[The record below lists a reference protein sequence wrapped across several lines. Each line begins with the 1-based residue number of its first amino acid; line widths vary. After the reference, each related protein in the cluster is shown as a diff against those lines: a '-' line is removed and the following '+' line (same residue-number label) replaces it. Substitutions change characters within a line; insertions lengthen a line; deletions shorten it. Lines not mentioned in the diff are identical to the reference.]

1 MVKNAIQA
9 TENIIDSKIIISVKK
24 VRNKAIIEIEDNG
37 VGIAKK
43 NRDKIFEP
51 KFTTKSKG
59 MGLGL
64 SIIKNLVTNYN
75 GKIDFVS
82 KKGKTIFKIELPI
95 HKNV

>member
-1 MVKNAIQA
+1 MRI
-9 TENIIDSKIIISVKK
+9 KK
-24 VRNKAIIEIEDNG
+24 ARDKAIIEIEDNG
-37 VGIAKK
+37 IGISRK

-75 GKIDFVS
+75 GEIDFKSS
-82 KKGKTIFKIELPI
+82 KCRLIF
-95 HKNV
+95 